1 MFVLINFAGGF
12 LGGFRIEVFSLC
24 ISRLNHGTQIM
35 SSIVVNNIAQYID
48 ALVRFI
54 DTLIMMMKLNI
65 HLTIVCLIGAAL
77 ILIVVKIS
85 SNAHRRI
92 SEKVQDSS
100 AGTFEIAGETI
111 QTIRS
116 FRNDDEELKILFYNH
131 IKFHE

>member
-1 MFVLINFAGGF
+1 
-12 LGGFRIEVFSLC
+12 
-24 ISRLNHGTQIM
+24 M

-85 SNAHRRI
+85 SNAHGHNNDETKMFQPADQVNLRGFI
-92 SEKVQDSS
+92 SELINEYNTKCAQRGQKQLFQD
-100 AGTFEIAGETI
+100 
-111 QTIRS
+111 
-116 FRNDDEELKILFYNH
+116 ELYY
-131 IKFHE
+131 

>member
-1 MFVLINFAGGF
+1 
-12 LGGFRIEVFSLC
+12 
-24 ISRLNHGTQIM
+24 M

-77 ILIVVKIS
+77 SLIDVKIS

-131 IKFHE
+131 IKFHEYKHF